1 MKTLNDREIKRV
13 LTANGFTLV
22 RMKGSHEIWEH
33 QTTKRHLCIPYKLEN
48 KMIWRRLC
56 KEFTNII

>member
-33 QTTKRHLCIPYKLEN
+33 NTTKRHLCIPYKLEN
-48 KMIWRRLC
+48 KMI
-56 KEFTNII
+56 